1 MTTQMHRIKRLFCTF
16 LCGVPLFAGFHF
28 THSSA
33 LAQQNKRASD
43 AEVSRFVDSLIGKM
57 TLAEKIGQMEQ
68 TAGQPMY
75 TAPAKAEELAR
86 TGATGSFL
94 FFTDPVRI
102 NELQHLAVDGSRLH
116 IPLIFGYDVI
126 HGFRTIAPIP
136 LAMSSS
142 WDPALVTRT
151 QGMAAEEARA
161 AGVDWAFAP
170 MVDIARDARWGRIME
185 SAGEDPVL
193 GSAMAAAQVHGFQGE
208 YVGSPE
214 HILASVKHFAG
225 YGAAVGGRDYDSS
238 DISDELLYN
247 VYLRPYKAGVDA
259 GTATIMSAY
268 MDLNSVPATG
278 NAWLLQDVLRKD
290 WHFNGFVVSDW
301 ESVLNLQTHGFAASP
316 ADAAVRAAN
325 AGVNMEMTSSLY
337 RDHLVEA
344 VHSGLVKESQ
354 IDDLIRPILA
364 MKYRLGLFEH
374 PYADLDHFKAVTGS
388 TEQRAAVR
396 EAAEQTAV
404 LLRNENHALP
414 LSTSLGSVAVIGPL
428 ADSKLDTLGSW
439 AIHAD
444 RENVVTVAQGIREA
458 LPHATVNVVKGVEIE
473 RGSATIF
480 DEQVPPTPVTLTTPE
495 AREAEFQRAV
505 AAAGNADIS
514 VLVLG
519 EAQTMNGERASR
531 ASLTLPGEQQRLLE
545 AVVALNKPV
554 VLVLMTGRPLD
565 LSWASTH
572 VSAILNVWYPGSEGG
587 HAVANLL
594 FGKVNPSGHLPVS
607 WPRAAGQEPLFYN
620 RGLTQIP
627 DDVAGRY
634 WDLPSTPL
642 YPFGFGLSYSSFAV
656 DDLKLAS
663 STIATDGS
671 LEVSVTL
678 KNSSSIPGAEV
689 VQLYTHQRAGS
700 ASRPVR
706 ELKAFQKVLLAANE
720 SKTVRLSVK
729 AEELSYWSPALHH
742 RVLEPGA
749 FDVWAGLDSNAAL
762 HGEFTL
768 KAK

>member
-1 MTTQMHRIKRLFCTF
+1 MPFLF
-16 LCGVPLFAGFHF
+16 GFSG
-28 THSSA
+28 THPSA
-33 LAQQNKRASD
+33 FAQQNKRPSD
-43 AEVSRFVDSLIGKM
+43 VEVSRFVDHLIGQM

-102 NELQHLAVDGSRLH
+102 NELQHLAVTGSRLH

-151 QGMAAEEARA
+151 QGMAAQEARA

-193 GSAMAAAQVHGFQGE
+193 GSAMAAAQVHGFQGD

-214 HILASVKHFAG
+214 HILSSVKHFAG
-225 YGAAVGGRDYDSS
+225 YGAAVGGRDYDSA

-247 VYLRPYKAGVDA
+247 VYLRPYQAGVNA

-268 MDLNSVPATG
+268 MDLNSVPATA

-290 WHFNGFVVSDW
+290 WHFKGFVVSDW
-301 ESVLNLQTHGFAASP
+301 ESVLNLQTHGFASDP

-337 RDHLVEA
+337 RDHLADA
-344 VHSGLVKESQ
+344 VHKGLVKEAQ

-364 MKYRLGLFEH
+364 MKYRLGLFDH
-374 PYADLDHFKAVTGS
+374 PYVDLDRFKAVTGS
-388 TEQRAAVR
+388 IEQRTAVR

-414 LSTSLGSVAVIGPL
+414 LSSSLKSVAVIGPL

-444 RENVVTVAQGIREA
+444 RDNVVTVAQGIREA
-458 LPHATVNVVKGVEIE
+458 LPQATVTAVKGVEIE
-473 RGSATIF
+473 RGSPTIF
-480 DEQVPPTPVTLTTPE
+480 DEQVPPTPITLTTPE
-495 AREAEFQRAV
+495 AREQEFRRAV
-505 AAAGNADIS
+505 DAARNADVS

-531 ASLTLPGEQQRLLE
+531 SSLTLPGEQQRLLE

-565 LSWASTH
+565 LNWASTH
-572 VSAILNVWYPGSEGG
+572 VPAILNAWYPGSEGG

-594 FGKVNPSGHLPVS
+594 FGKANPSGHLPLS
-607 WPRAAGQEPLFYN
+607 WPRAAGQEPLYYN
-620 RGLTQIP
+620 RNLTQIP

-642 YPFGFGLSYSSFAV
+642 YPFGFGLSYSTFELT
-656 DDLKLAS
+656 DIKLAS
-663 STIATDGS
+663 NTIATDGS
-671 LEVSVTL
+671 LDVNVTL

-706 ELKAFQKVLLAANE
+706 ELKAFQKVTLAPNE
-720 SKTVRLSVK
+720 SKTVLLSVK

-749 FDVWAGLDSNAAL
+749 FDVWAGLDSTAAL